1 MDQSKLVS
9 VIVPTYNRLDY
20 LKLTLQS
27 ILGQTYQN
35 IEIIVV
41 DDGSKGDDNER
52 YCEQF
57 SKINY
62 IKIENFGGPAR
73 PRNIGID
80 AANGDFIAFTDDDDV
95 WLPKKLEN
103 QMAILNEEPAYGLV
117 HGPCIVID
125 EAGKETGEI
134 IGRPGTPDVKHG
146 EVKMRMMGNW
156 TLMMPTP
163 LLRKELVKEVG
174 YFNEEIPPALEDV
187 EFWVRC
193 SFYTKLYYLDEP
205 QVQYRKHS
213 NNISADRK
221 KYIPLPLYLNQVI
234 VTMQQKG
241 RIDKKEANILRDSIC
256 RMQLKM
262 IKFQPRRVW
271 SNMFRLSIFWFLKVR
286 NLKLLIRKLISPK

>member
-9 VIVPTYNRLDY
+9 IIVPTYNRLDY

-27 ILGQTYQN
+27 LLGQTYQN

-41 DDGSKGDDNER
+41 DDGSDGDDNKR

-80 AANGDFIAFTDDDDV
+80 AANGDFIAFTDDDDI

-103 QMAILNEEPAYGLV
+103 QVAILNEEPAYGLV
-117 HGPCIVID
+117 HSPCKVID

-134 IGRPGTPDVKHG
+134 IGRPGSPEVKHG
-146 EVKMRMMGNW
+146 DVKLRMMGNW

-163 LLRKELVKEVG
+163 LLRKELVQIVG
-174 YFNEEIPPALEDV
+174 YFSEEIPPALEDV

-193 SFYTKLYYLDEP
+193 SFHTLFYYLDEP
-205 QVQYRKHS
+205 QVLYRKHS
-213 NNISADRK
+213 DNISSDRK
-221 KYIPLPLYLNQVI
+221 KYIPLPLYLDKII
-234 VTMQQKG
+234 VSMAQGG
-241 RIDKKEANILRDSIC
+241 RIDKEETKLLHDSIC

-262 IKFQPRRVW
+262 IKFHPRRVL
-271 SNMFRLSIFWFLKVR
+271 SNMNTLSTFWFLKFR
-286 NLKLLIRKLISPK
+286 NIKLLIKKIMSSK

>member
-9 VIVPTYNRLDY
+9 IIVPTYNRLDY

-27 ILGQTYQN
+27 MLGQTYQN

-41 DDGSKGDDNER
+41 DDGSEGDDNER

-57 SKINY
+57 PEIRY

-80 AANGDFIAFTDDDDV
+80 AANGDFIAFTDDDDI

-103 QMAILNEEPAYGLV
+103 QVAILNKQTEYGLV

-125 EAGKETGEI
+125 EAGEETGEI
-134 IGRPGTPDVKHG
+134 IGRPGTPEVKHG
-146 EVKMRMMGNW
+146 DVKMRMMGNW

-163 LLRKELVKEVG
+163 LLRRELVQEVG
-174 YFNEEIPPALEDV
+174 YFSEEIPPALEDV

-193 SFYTKLYYLDEP
+193 SFHTKLYYLDEP

-213 NNISADRK
+213 NNISADKK
-221 KYIPLPLYLNQVI
+221 KYIPLPLYLDKVI
-234 VTMQQKG
+234 VAMEQEH
-241 RIDKKEANILRDSIC
+241 RIDRKEAKILRDSIC

-262 IKFQPRRVW
+262 IKFHPRRVL
-271 SNMFRLSIFWFLKVR
+271 SNMNKLSAFWFMSFR
-286 NLKLLIRKLISPK
+286 NLKLLAKMLISSR